1 MRRNTDS
8 TRTDVYT
15 FPLGSAVSALSA
27 YGGNL
32 YALID
37 NQLNVIY
44 PATGQCTLLSG
55 TAMLDYAIVG
65 DTVYY
70 TSGSDLMPYRD
81 RLPAGQRHIDAPRAA
96 ASTA

>member
-1 MRRNTDS
+1 MCIRDS
-8 TRTDVYT
+8 ST
-15 FPLGSAVSALSA
+15 LSY

-44 PATGQCTLLSG
+44 PSTGQCTLLSG
-55 TAMLDYAIVG
+55 TTMLDYVIVG

-70 TSGSDLMPYRD
+70 ISESDMIPYQTDSLLGNGSLTTEAGCLYRMSM
-81 RLPAGQRHIDAPRAA
+81 LSLIHI
-96 ASTA
+96 